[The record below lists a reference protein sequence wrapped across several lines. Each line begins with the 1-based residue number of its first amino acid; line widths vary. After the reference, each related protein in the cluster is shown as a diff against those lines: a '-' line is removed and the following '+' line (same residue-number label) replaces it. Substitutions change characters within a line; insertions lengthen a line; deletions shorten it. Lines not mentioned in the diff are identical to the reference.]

1 MEIMAPPG
9 MEEMTEQLRGMFAG
23 LGRDKKKTR
32 KMPVKEAF
40 KLLVEEEAARR
51 VNEEELRTTAVA
63 NAEQNGIVFLDEIDK
78 IATRQEHSGGDV
90 SRQGV
95 QRDLLPLVEGT
106 TVNTKYGV
114 VRTDHILFIA
124 SGAFHLSRP
133 SDLIPELQG
142 RFPIRVE
149 LDSLTA
155 DDFVRILRETDSSL
169 TKQYSA
175 LMATED
181 VTLDFTDEGVRRLA
195 ELAFEV
201 NERTENIGARRLY
214 TVMEKLLEDLSF
226 DATAA
231 GQQTVVIDA
240 AYVNQKL
247 EETAAS
253 EDLARYVL

>member
-1 MEIMAPPG
+1 M
-9 MEEMTEQLRGMFAG
+9 
-23 LGRDKKKTR
+23 K
-32 KMPVKEAF
+32 VKEAF
-40 KLLVEEEAARR
+40 KLLVEEEAAKR
-51 VNEEELRTTAVA
+51 VNEEELRTEAVR

-78 IATRQEHSGGDV
+78 ITAREGNSSGEV

-155 DDFVRILRETDSSL
+155 DDFVQILSDTDASL

-181 VTLDFTDEGVRRLA
+181 VTLEFQEDGIRRLA

-214 TVMEKLLEDLSF
+214 TVMEKLLEDLSY
-226 DATAA
+226 DAGSK
-231 GQQTVVIDA
+231 GQQHVVINAD
-240 AYVNQKL
+240 YVNEKL
-247 EETAAS
+247 EETAGS
-253 EDLARYVL
+253 QDLARYVL